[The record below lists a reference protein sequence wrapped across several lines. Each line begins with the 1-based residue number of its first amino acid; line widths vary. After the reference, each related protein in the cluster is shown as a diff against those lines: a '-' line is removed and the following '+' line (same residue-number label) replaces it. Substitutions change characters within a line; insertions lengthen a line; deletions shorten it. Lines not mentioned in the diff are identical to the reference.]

1 MFGFFVVFVLLCFLR
16 QAESGGFQDS
26 LELVV
31 LLSDGLQLST
41 TYLIYIYGIGAH
53 TLPTE
58 LYFWL
63 KFFVFKE
70 DLLSNSDLKK
80 KKKSKHWLLPS

>member
-1 MFGFFVVFVLLCFLR
+1 MFGFFIVFVLLYFLR
-16 QAESGGFQDS
+16 QAGSGGFQDS
-26 LELVV
+26 LKLVV
-31 LLSDGLQLST
+31 LLSDGLQLCT

-53 TLPTE
+53 ILPTE

-80 KKKSKHWLLPS
+80 KKSKHWLLPS

>member
-1 MFGFFVVFVLLCFLR
+1 MLFGFFVFVLLCFLR
-16 QAESGGFQDS
+16 QAGSHGFQDS

-31 LLSDGLQLST
+31 LLSDGLQLCT
-41 TYLIYIYGIGAH
+41 TYLVYIYGIGAH

-58 LYFWL
+58 PYFWL